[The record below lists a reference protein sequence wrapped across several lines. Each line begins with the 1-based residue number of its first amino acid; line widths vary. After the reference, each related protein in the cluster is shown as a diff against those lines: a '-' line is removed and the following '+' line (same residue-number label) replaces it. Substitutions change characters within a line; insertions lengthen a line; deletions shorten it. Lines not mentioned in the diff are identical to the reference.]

1 MLSLSPSPSPIRTHI
16 SPEEM
21 EILFV
26 VALTGNVGHFVEYGK
41 ETVIHRFLVEDGYLT
56 VEVRP
61 GTSWSYSRYRLTD
74 AGRKALAL
82 KWPCAGERD
91 AAR

>member
-1 MLSLSPSPSPIRTHI
+1 MLSPNPTSLRTHI

-21 EILFV
+21 EILSV
-26 VALTGNVGHFVEYGK
+26 VALTGHVGHFVEYGK
-41 ETVIHRFLVEDGYLT
+41 ETAIHRFLVEDGYLT

-74 AGRKALAL
+74 VGRAALAI
-82 KWPCAGERD
+82 KQPCG
-91 AAR
+91 